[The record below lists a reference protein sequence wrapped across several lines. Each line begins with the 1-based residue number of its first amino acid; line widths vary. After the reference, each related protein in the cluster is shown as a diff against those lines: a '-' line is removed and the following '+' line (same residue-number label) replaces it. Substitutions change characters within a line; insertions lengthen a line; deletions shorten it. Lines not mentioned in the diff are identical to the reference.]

1 MARRLVQQQRNPAS
15 RIRLTQ
21 ETEEGRK
28 VRLLHVRATHD
39 DSMPWAEVD
48 SPQQDAFRVTPRN
61 RDMRLFTS
69 QSPRTTQDGKEAQHR
84 LILTE
89 EHGVGWELPEPAAYR
104 AFFCAR
110 CGAFSS

>member
-21 ETEEGRK
+21 ETEEGLK
-28 VRLLHVRATHD
+28 VRLLHVRATQD
-39 DSMPWAEVD
+39 DSMPCAEVD
-48 SPQQDAFRVTPRN
+48 GTKQDAFRVTPRN
-61 RDMRLFTS
+61 RDMGLFTS

-89 EHGVGWELPEPAAYR
+89 EHGVGWELPEPVDYR
-104 AFFCAR
+104 SFFCAR